1 MKQRH
6 RGRVLEIV
14 IFICVLIIV
23 LLAVALGIFG
33 NKLLK
38 LGTYI
43 NGIDC
48 SFLNINGATEKL
60 TKSMNNTEITL
71 LFAEDKTYT
80 CLGAFFEFEISN
92 MNLLNNIVLEQS
104 LGNDENVTYELENLY
119 TINEDKV
126 KEYLKTLSTLK
137 ESNMKKPENAYLK
150 YDEESLMV
158 IQEEQYGNE
167 IDFDE
172 AVSYMIQCLKN
183 GNTTIDFTR
192 ITNIVPDILSTDEKL
207 ISQKD
212 EINKILSTTIKYN
225 IYDGSTYTLD
235 KNIMKDWIKQE
246 DDGYYSIDLDTKI
259 SEFVD
264 ELNSKSKYLL
274 TSTPFNATGLG
285 KINISFGRRTYASL
299 NTEKEIERIKENLGT
314 GETYTFDTIYN
325 SLPDYTNLKTYV
337 ELDLTRQRVW
347 MYVDGNCILNTACV
361 TGNVA
366 GGYSTPV
373 GIYHLTYKTTDTYLE
388 GYNSDGSRYK
398 SHVNFWMP
406 FNGGIGF
413 HDAAWR
419 SNFGGRIYMTNGSH
433 GCVNLPYSAAQ
444 TLYNNINT
452 SMPIILYAS

>member
-1 MKQRH
+1 MKREH
-6 RGRVLEIV
+6 SGKVLEIV
-14 IFICVLIIV
+14 ILICVLIII

-48 SFLNINGATEKL
+48 SFLNITGATEKL

-71 LFAEDKTYT
+71 LFAEDKKYT

-126 KEYLKTLSTLK
+126 KEYLKTLSALK

-150 YDEESLMV
+150 YDEENLMV
-158 IQEEQYGNE
+158 IQVEQYGND
-167 IDFDE
+167 INFDE

-192 ITNIVPDILSTDEKL
+192 ITNINPDILSTDEKL
-207 ISQKD
+207 ISQRD

-225 IYDGSTYTLD
+225 MHDGSTYTLD
-235 KNIMKDWIKQE
+235 KNIIKDWVKQE
-246 DDGYYSIDLDTKI
+246 DDGYYSIDLDANI
-259 SEFVD
+259 SEFVE
-264 ELNSKSKYLL
+264 ELNNKSMYLL

-285 KINISFGRRTYASL
+285 KINISFGRKTYASL
-299 NTEKEIERIKENLGT
+299 NTEKEIERIKENIES
-314 GETYTFDTIYN
+314 GETYSFNPIYN
-325 SLPDYTNLKTYV
+325 SLPDYTNIKTYV

-388 GYNSDGSRYK
+388 GYNSDGSKYK

-433 GCVNLPYSAAQ
+433 GCVNLPYSAAK